1 MQCWIVSVETE
12 FARGVGHIV
21 SLGFVLHLPCVPE
34 EGMRKVEKGPLLMII
49 N

>member
-12 FARGVGHIV
+12 FASGVGHVV
-21 SLGFVLHLPCVPE
+21 SLGFVLHLPCVPDGE
-34 EGMRKVEKGPLLMII
+34 MRKVEKGLLLMII